1 VDFALPSEVVALQE
15 EAVEV
20 ARRAAADRPVK
31 EDAWIIG
38 NSPEFSAELGERGWL
53 GMTWPTEFGG
63 GGRSPLERFV
73 VVEAL
78 ISNGAPMA
86 SSWMADRQ
94 IGPSLFHYGTDE
106 QRRRFLPGILAGT
119 AMWGIGMSEPDA
131 GSDVAAIRTS
141 AVRDGDV
148 FIVNGQ
154 KIWTS
159 GAADADW
166 LYLVARTSTEG
177 RPHEGLSDL
186 IVDMHAEGITI
197 KPIVDLTAN
206 RHFCEVFFEDVRVPV
221 ENLVGQL
228 NGSFKQVM
236 RQMEHERGGID
247 RLVSNRALY
256 LDTLERLDGAS
267 ALDRQAVARFETG
280 YTVGRHMVLR
290 EVMGQ
295 APPGWSAITK
305 TFCTEM
311 EIEVA
316 NWCGSVAGPEAML
329 ANRVSRAIT
338 YAPGYTIQG
347 GTTQVLRNI
356 MGERVLGLPRE
367 PRGTG

>member
-1 VDFALPSEVVALQE
+1 M
-15 EAVEV
+15 
-20 ARRAAADRPVK
+20 
-31 EDAWIIG
+31 I
-38 NSPEFSAELGERGWL
+38 
-53 GMTWPTEFGG
+53 WPTEFGG

-148 FIVNGQ
+148 FVVNGQ

-186 IVDMHAEGITI
+186 IVDMHAEGITV
-197 KPIVDLTAN
+197 KPIVDVTAN

-256 LDTLERLDGAS
+256 LDTLQRLDGGS
-267 ALDRQAVARFETG
+267 RLHRQSVARFETG
-280 YTVGRHMVLR
+280 YTIGRHMVLR

-316 NWCGSVAGPEAML
+316 HWCGSVAGAETML
-329 ANRVSRAIT
+329 ANRISRAIT

-356 MGERVLGLPRE
+356 MGERILGLPRE
-367 PRGTG
+367 PRGATE